1 MKLYIICYMLFEDL
15 LHKISNSVFRF
26 HNLLVLL
33 NKKYLSGGSMVKN
46 PPANAGDL
54 GSILGS
60 RRSLEQAMAPIP
72 VFLPVI
78 SHRQRSPAGYS
89 PWDHKRVRHDL
100 ATKQQHIFSLI
111 GDSLNFFLQCPPFRK
126 YAVVCEV
133 LEKCEQSELSSPLQD
148 IEEFIEAV
156 GLQYICFIFQF
167 SVNIK

>member
-60 RRSLEQAMAPIP
+60 RRSLE
-72 VFLPVI
+72 
-78 SHRQRSPAGYS
+78 
-89 PWDHKRVRHDL
+89 
-100 ATKQQHIFSLI
+100 
-111 GDSLNFFLQCPPFRK
+111 
-126 YAVVCEV
+126 
-133 LEKCEQSELSSPLQD
+133 
-148 IEEFIEAV
+148 
-156 GLQYICFIFQF
+156 
-167 SVNIK
+167 